1 MNGTDLFFSFFFL
14 LLFFFFVSAWM
25 APEVMRNNY
34 GFPADVYSFG
44 MILYELVTCRV
55 PWSNAGYAFTH
66 HIMQAVLRGERPEV
80 TESDLINAPE
90 DFLNLMQHCWQTDP
104 KERPTFEAI
113 VVALKEITEKNKQ
126 DKV

>member
-1 MNGTDLFFSFFFL
+1 MMVLVTFFL
-14 LLFFFFVSAWM
+14 SSVVSAWM

-80 TESDLINAPE
+80 TESDLITAPE
-90 DFLNLMQHCWQTDP
+90 DFLNLMQRCWQTDP

>member
-1 MNGTDLFFSFFFL
+1 MNGTDLCCFF
-14 LLFFFFVSAWM
+14 LLFFFSVSAWM

-44 MILYELVTCRV
+44 MIMYELVTCRV
-55 PWSNAGYAFTH
+55 PWSNSGHTFTQQ
-66 HIMQAVLRGERPEV
+66 ILKAVLRGERPDV

-90 DFLNLMQHCWQTDP
+90 EFLKLMQHCWQTDP

-113 VVALKEITEKNKQ
+113 VASLEEITKTACDTNETL
-126 DKV
+126 